1 MATVSRA
8 LPLISP
14 RDYDAAMKSFHA
26 NPNLR
31 DSSCAFMVIIGE
43 DAEEKALAL
52 DGSDAG
58 GWNVSVVKAGKKE
71 ETREEVEAFLAVLN
85 DKNRR
90 FGISVTG
97 FDTSLSVDDL
107 KAALRREFA
116 SCGEIL
122 HVYIPRYR
130 SIGYVY
136 FSGEEALARAL
147 DLHGPGSRCTLFRRR
162 PQAQARAVDSA
173 GWDLLALP
181 IPCNKISTSG
191 SGGMGY
197 TIPPHVVEWTTS
209 QRKGY

>member
-1 MATVSRA
+1 MATVSRARA

-14 RDYDAAMKSFHA
+14 RDYDAAMKSFA
-26 NPNLR
+26 DSWKPQVRICVKGYDTLLPEDEIKKALIGNFNSCGEIDYVGFPR
-31 DSSCAFMVIIGE
+31 DSSCAFLVILGE

-97 FDTSLSVDDL
+97 FDASLPVDDL

-147 DLHGPGSRCTLFRRR
+147 DHVLYYFEP
-162 PQAQARAVDSA
+162 
-173 GWDLLALP
+173 LP
-181 IPCNKISTSG
+181 F
-191 SGGMGY
+191 
-197 TIPPHVVEWTTS
+197 
-209 QRKGY
+209 